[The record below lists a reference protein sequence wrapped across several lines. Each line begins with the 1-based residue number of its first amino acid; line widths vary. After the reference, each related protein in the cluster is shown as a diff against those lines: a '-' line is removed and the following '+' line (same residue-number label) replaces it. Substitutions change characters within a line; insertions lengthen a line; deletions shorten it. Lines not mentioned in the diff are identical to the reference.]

1 MQLYTNRTLRTAFFS
16 LCRTNPALGQMLYL
30 SSLQKGWRCRCLA
43 GRFASQYFY
52 FVYIVD
58 NRTTLFGGEGCSTTY
73 KFYLPIYSCHL
84 YLFSLL
90 FSFSFSLVLLHSS
103 FANSLYLYLSPS
115 VVYIQSSAEA
125 VLQVFFVRLHKDC
138 RVLLRELSFLSLNPP
153 RVLCQGY
160 RLSCVVFT
168 FLESITACKHLAPNN
183 LICSIWEMVDKE
195 LSLTSTCWG
204 TALINFWLMLNL
216 AGVLFPLHGIFRNS
230 MMKKKIND
238 SGTKTKERRNKMILR
253 FSSEFWNY

>member
-1 MQLYTNRTLRTAFFS
+1 MPLVFIFFTL
-16 LCRTNPALGQMLYL
+16 
-30 SSLQKGWRCRCLA
+30 
-43 GRFASQYFY
+43 
-52 FVYIVD
+52 
-58 NRTTLFGGEGCSTTY
+58 
-73 KFYLPIYSCHL
+73 
-84 YLFSLL
+84 LL
-90 FSFSFSLVLLHSS
+90 FLLSCPASFLICQSTLPLPFPLSCVHSVIS
-103 FANSLYLYLSPS
+103 GSCAAS
-115 VVYIQSSAEA
+115 
-125 VLQVFFVRLHKDC
+125 VFFRLRKDC

-183 LICSIWEMVDKE
+183 LICSIWETVDKE
-195 LSLTSTCWG
+195 LSLTFTCWG

-216 AGVLFPLHGIFRNS
+216 AGVLFPLYGIFRNS

-238 SGTKTKERRNKMILR
+238 SGTKTKEWRNKMMLR